1 MKKLFMVDDDFLVYI
16 QTNGS
21 ATIEYVLLSIE
32 DNRIIASGVFEVP
45 VIEEQYQQLPISLNA
60 VMAAINECG
69 LIGFAIAEVPMNM
82 LEKPQFGKLWF
93 IAKEEAVEPVIRIV
107 DETYKDKF
115 LLKDGA
121 NVSLDT
127 LKDTMTGHCQYIDP
141 YHFRFCDDVYHIC
154 QFGEMCKRIAAT
166 VRPEA
171 IITDDCAA
179 WKIERKGYIAIQR
192 TEGASY
198 DYTLYNSDYTDFD
211 GGILDEPEWNMCEAR
226 DAILKDFDWD
236 GRLMTLID
244 YDELMEHV

>member
-82 LEKPQFGKLWF
+82 LEKPQFGKLWL

-141 YHFRFCDDVYHIC
+141 
-154 QFGEMCKRIAAT
+154 
-166 VRPEA
+166 
-171 IITDDCAA
+171 
-179 WKIERKGYIAIQR
+179 
-192 TEGASY
+192 
-198 DYTLYNSDYTDFD
+198 
-211 GGILDEPEWNMCEAR
+211 
-226 DAILKDFDWD
+226 
-236 GRLMTLID
+236 
-244 YDELMEHV
+244 